1 MPGILG
7 EYRDGRVCIKGR
19 VSTLPVHLPA
29 CTYTPLNS
37 CYTWKVGTIKPAW
50 IEREIIVTY
59 LGQERGVGEEA
70 ISRKERVAELRNR
83 TQTPN
88 AEVSVGQ
95 TLAKLELLVEGTK
108 QGTTSGE
115 EDLRHSGGPS
125 LHLLQADRAADRR
138 RA

>member
-1 MPGILG
+1 M
-7 EYRDGRVCIKGR
+7 
-19 VSTLPVHLPA
+19 
-29 CTYTPLNS
+29 
-37 CYTWKVGTIKPAW
+37 
-50 IEREIIVTY
+50 EREIVTY
-59 LGQERGVGEEA
+59 LGQDRGVGEEA

-108 QGTTSGE
+108 QGTTTRE

-125 LHLLQADRAADRR
+125 LHLLQANWAAERR
-138 RA
+138 RSYEARRLRRAVQALPSHGVDFEAS